1 MQRPI
6 SISSLRDLARRRIP
20 RAVFDFIDGGSED
33 EDTLRANVDAMGDW
47 SFVPRVG
54 INVGARDLHTPLL
67 GVEAKLPLFLAPTG
81 LAGFF
86 RPQGEVISARAAGK
100 AGIPFCL
107 STNSVAS
114 LEEVARAAPET
125 DLWFQLY
132 PLRDKVLMDELVRR
146 AQASGYRVLC
156 LTVDLPLL
164 ARRERDLRNAFTMPL
179 RINLRTAVDL
189 CSRPAWLLGALR
201 NPPRFGNFESGRSA
215 GFQNVAQH
223 VATLFDPS
231 ADWEEFRRLRERW
244 KGPVA
249 IKGVLHPEDAEK
261 AIAIGVDA
269 IIVSNHGGRQ
279 LDGAVAS
286 IRALPGVA
294 AVVRRRAQVFL
305 DGGVRRGAH
314 VLKAIGLGATA
325 CGIGRPFLWGLAAA
339 GEVGVD
345 WAIDILRSEI
355 ESAMAL
361 LGTPKVGD
369 MTRDHLRESIKDR

>member
-33 EDTLRANVDAMGDW
+33 ESTLRANEDAMEDW

-54 INVGARDLHTPLL
+54 IDVSRRDLHISLL
-67 GVEAKLPLFLAPTG
+67 GTEAKIPLFLAPTG

-86 RPQGEVISARAAGK
+86 RPHGEVAAARAAGK

-114 LEEVARAAPET
+114 LEEVAQAAPRT

-132 PLRDKVLMDELVRR
+132 PLRDKVLMDALVRR
-146 AQASGYRVLC
+146 AQTAGYRVLC

-164 ARRERDLRNAFTMPL
+164 ARRERDVRNAFTMPL
-179 RINLRTAVDL
+179 RFNLRTALDL
-189 CSRPAWLLGALR
+189 CSRPAWLLGTVR
-201 NPPRFGNFESGRSA
+201 NPPRFGNFESGGTA

-231 ADWEEFRRLRERW
+231 ADWEEFRRLRESW
-244 KGPVA
+244 KGPVV

-261 AIAIGVDA
+261 AIAIGADA
-269 IIVSNHGGRQ
+269 IVVSNHGGRQ
-279 LDGAVAS
+279 LDGSVAS
-286 IRALPGVA
+286 IRALPAIA
-294 AVVRRRAQVFL
+294 AVVQRRAQVFL

-314 VLKAIGLGATA
+314 VMKAIGLGATA

-339 GEVGVD
+339 GETGVD
-345 WAIDILRSEI
+345 WAIDILRGEI

-361 LGTPKVGD
+361 LGTPRIAD
-369 MTRDHLRESIKDR
+369 MTRDHLREGARVR